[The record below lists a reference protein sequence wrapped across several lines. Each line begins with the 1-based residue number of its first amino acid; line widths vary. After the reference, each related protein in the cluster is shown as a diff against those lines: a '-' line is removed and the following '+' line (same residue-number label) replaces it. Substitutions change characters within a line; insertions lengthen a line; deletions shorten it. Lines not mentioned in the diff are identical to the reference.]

1 MHARSHLIHILLLTA
16 QVRIMEPLNE
26 ANGYSS
32 AGAYTGRIEFALY
45 GKDAPKTV
53 AQFMQFL
60 QPTEMKS
67 TGVAFQDDEV
77 DELGPA
83 PTYANS
89 LFTFCKPGSQL
100 GAGRISGLQ
109 KIALAGSSQLQVSCT
124 TISMCYRQANLC

>member
-1 MHARSHLIHILLLTA
+1 
-16 QVRIMEPLNE
+16 MEPLNE

-45 GKDAPKTV
+45 GKEAPKTV

-60 QPTEMKS
+60 QPTETKS
-67 TGVAFQDDEV
+67 AGVAFQDDEV

-109 KIALAGSSQLQVSCT
+109 KIALAGSSQLQVSPRT
-124 TISMCYRQANLC
+124 FNTHLLLTHLL